1 MLKIEKLVFFYHC
14 QQRTH
19 RFDDDADDKAVDN
32 PKLLVEE
39 RDKRKAAFEK
49 LVAIMATSVAML
61 MTLISIDNGKDDYE
75 NLSY

>member
-1 MLKIEKLVFFYHC
+1 MLKIEKLVFFLSLSAD
-14 QQRTH
+14 

-39 RDKRKAAFEK
+39 RDKRKAAFER
-49 LVAIMATSVAML
+49 LVAIMATLVAML
-61 MTLISIDNGKDDYE
+61 MTLISIDNGNDDCK

>member
-14 QQRTH
+14 RH

-39 RDKRKAAFEK
+39 RDKRKAAFER
-49 LVAIMATSVAML
+49 LVAIMATLVAML
-61 MTLISIDNGKDDYE
+61 MTLISIDNGKNYCK